1 MRSSIQLAAIASLA
15 VFAGS
20 AVAVAADHTDGSEV
34 KKDSSTDINDVF
46 AFTKDE
52 KLVVAMSVGGVTAP
66 MALSNAAVYT
76 FHIDRHAAPLAPAA
90 MGKSNTLRCKFASAT
105 SAECWAVNSTGKTVD
120 YVKGDPSTAMT
131 SASGKLKIHTGM
143 HQDPFFFFLAG
154 LNKAIETVQGVAAML
169 TAYPSGCPKLDAATV
184 TALQTQLTKDTTKNP
199 ATAAVNNFEALNQQ
213 IIVAE
218 FDPALTGTGDYV
230 AVWGSTNKFGN

>member
-1 MRSSIQLAAIASLA
+1 MRSSIQLAAMVSLA
-15 VFAGS
+15 VLAGS

-46 AFTKDE
+46 AFTTATK
-52 KLVVAMSVGGVTAP
+52 KLVLAMSVGGVTAP

-90 MGKSNTLRCKFASAT
+90 MGKSNKLTCKFASAT
-105 SAECWAVNSTGKTVD
+105 SAECWAVDSTGKTVD

-131 SASGKLKIHTGM
+131 SASGKLKIHTGL

-154 LNKAIETVQGVAAML
+154 LNKAIATVQGVAAML
-169 TAYPSGCPKLDAATV
+169 PGYASGCPKLDAATV
-184 TALQTQLTKDTTKNP
+184 TALQGQLT
-199 ATAAVNNFEALNQQ
+199 ATAVNNFAALNQQ

-218 FDPALTGTGDYV
+218 LDPAFTGTGDYV
-230 AVWGSTNKFGN
+230 AVWGSTNTIVN

>member
-1 MRSSIQLAAIASLA
+1 MRSSIQLAAMVSLA

-46 AFTKDE
+46 AFTKDK

-66 MALSNAAVYT
+66 AALSNAAVYT

-90 MGKSNTLRCKFASAT
+90 MGKSNTLSCKFASAT
-105 SAECWAVNSTGKTVD
+105 SAECWAVDSTGKTVD

-131 SASGKLKIHTGM
+131 SASGKLKIHTGL
-143 HQDPFFFFLAG
+143 HQDPFFFFLVG
-154 LNKAIETVQGVAAML
+154 LNKAIETVQGAAAGLM
-169 TAYPSGCPKLDAATV
+169 AYPSGCPKLNQATV
-184 TALQTQLTKDTTKNP
+184 ETLQGQLTGT
-199 ATAAVNNFEALNQQ
+199 AVNNFAALNQQ

-218 FDPALTGTGDYV
+218 LDPAFGGAGDYV
-230 AVWGSTNKFGN
+230 AVWGSTNKIGN